1 MLAFLLTLFQS
12 VEPAPKAP
20 RPPNIVHVLADDV
33 AWDDFSCYGSRDLV
47 TPNVDRVASEG
58 LRFTDFYAPSATC
71 TPSRAAILTGCYAQR
86 VGLTQVLFPTSE
98 IGLADSEV
106 TIAELLK
113 GRGYATALVGKWH
126 LGHQPQFLP
135 TRHGFD
141 LFFGIPYP
149 NDHGPERLTSKEPRV
164 SRGFPP
170 IPLLR
175 GESVVEQP
183 AQLASLPERFVAEA
197 RKFIAEHKDAPFY
210 LQLSNIETHT
220 PWLVPQRF
228 QYKSQAGVYGDAV
241 ACLDWAVGELLDE
254 LAKQGLDGDTL
265 VVVSSD
271 NGPLVHRYPELE
283 GIYGHAATVDPER
296 RHWLRDGKYQAR
308 YEGGTRVACVARWPG
323 HIAPGGVSGELVAGF
338 DLYTTFARL
347 AGAELP
353 ADRIVDGNDLSA
365 LLLGRPEDF
374 NPRDTLFHYENLELV
389 AVRNGNW
396 KLVLPRKTGERPEL
410 YDLEEDPSETT
421 DQSEEHEDFV
431 ARLLELCELA
441 REDLGDSKH
450 GVEGRNRRAA
460 GRLVK

>member
-1 MLAFLLTLFQS
+1 MLALILALAQ
-12 VEPAPKAP
+12 EPAPKP
-20 RPPNIVHVLADDV
+20 VRPPNIVHILADDV
-33 AWDDFSCYGSRDLV
+33 AWDDLSCYGSRDLV
-47 TPNVDRVASEG
+47 TPNVDRLASEG
-58 LRFTDFYAPSATC
+58 VRFTDFYAPSATC

-98 IGLADSEV
+98 VGLAESEV

-149 NDHGPERLTSKEPRV
+149 NDHGPERLTAKEPRI

-175 GESVVEQP
+175 GEETVEQP

-197 RKFIAEHKDAPFY
+197 RRFIAEHKDGPFY

-228 QYKSQAGVYGDAV
+228 QYKSKAGVYGDAV
-241 ACLDWAVGELLDE
+241 LCLDWAVGELLDE
-254 LAKQGLDGDTL
+254 LAAQGLDGDTL
-265 VVVSSD
+265 VVFSSD

-296 RHWLRDGKYQAR
+296 RHWFRDGKYQAR

-323 HIAPGGVSGELVAGF
+323 HIAARGVRSELVAGF

-347 AGAELP
+347 GGAEVP
-353 ADRIVDGNDLSA
+353 ADRNVDGQDLSP
-365 LLLGRPEDF
+365 LFLGRPGEF
-374 NPRDTLFHYENLELV
+374 NPRETLFHYENLELV
-389 AVRNGNW
+389 AVRDGNW
-396 KLVLPRKTGERPEL
+396 KLVLPAKAGGRPEL

-421 DQSEEHEDFV
+421 DQSEEHADLVE
-431 ARLLELCELA
+431 RMLELCELA
-441 REDLGDSKH
+441 REDLGDSAT
-450 GVEGRNRRAA
+450 GRKGANCRAP
-460 GRLVK
+460 GKLVK